1 MSTEQALIK
10 ARSDRKQDLREKV
23 DKDRRQ
29 LP

>member
-10 ARSDRKQDLREKV
+10 ARSDREQDLREKV

-29 LP
+29 PP